1 MEKNENKTQE
11 ARKMQTKAIN
21 YAPQEE
27 VLAEVERIIAANQ
40 KLMKKLAK
48 M

>member
-1 MEKNENKTQE
+1 MEKAEKKQE
-11 ARKMQTKAIN
+11 ARKMQTNQIN
-21 YAPQEE
+21 YAPTEE
-27 VLAEVERIIAANQ
+27 VLAEVDRIIAANQ